1 MCLGVPA
8 KVIEIRDAVQH
19 VALVDIGG
27 VRREVDVSCVVDPDQ
42 GMDALMDKWVLVHVG
57 FAMSLIDEEEA
68 ARTLAILE
76 ELGEVQ
82 EALDDIRQTEQM
94 LGGVG

>member
-8 KVIEIRDAVQH
+8 RVIEIRDAAQQ

-27 VRREVDVSCVVDPDQ
+27 VRREVDISCVMDPEQ
-42 GMDALMDKWVLVHVG
+42 GPDGLLDKWVLVHVG
-57 FAMSLIDEEEA
+57 FAMSVIDEREA
-68 ARTLAILE
+68 ERTLAILE

-82 EALDDIRQTEQM
+82 EALEDIRQTEQM
-94 LGGVG
+94 LGGQA

>member
-8 KVIEIRDAVQH
+8 KVIEIRDAAQH

-27 VRREVDVSCVVDPDQ
+27 VRREVDVACVVDPEQ
-42 GMDALMDKWVLVHVG
+42 GADSLLGRWVLVHVG
-57 FAMSLIDEEEA
+57 FAMSVIDEEEA
-68 ARTLAILE
+68 ERTLAILE

-82 EALDDIRQTEQM
+82 EALADIRQTEQM
-94 LGGVG
+94 LGERA

>member
-8 KVIEIRDAVQH
+8 KVVEIRNAEQH
-19 VALVDIGG
+19 IALVDIGG
-27 VRREVDVSCVVDPDQ
+27 VRREVDIACVVDPTA
-42 GMDALMDKWVLVHVG
+42 GADALLNKWVLVHVG
-57 FAMSLIDEEEA
+57 FAMSVIDEEEA

-82 EALDDIRQTEQM
+82 EALEDIRQTEQM
-94 LGGVG
+94 LGGPA